1 MRTEQE
7 ILHAI
12 KKLEK
17 CYSDCNDEKFKLILK
32 SFTSALKWVLEVE

>member
-1 MRTEQE
+1 MKTKQE
-7 ILHAI
+7 ILNEI

-32 SFTSALKWVLEVE
+32 SFINALN